1 VAGGRLTD
9 WISRGVLAS
18 WVPAD
23 AIADAVEA
31 AGKQERRRGGKLPPR
46 VVAYLVMALALFAD
60 EDDEEV
66 AARLAGTFAD
76 WDGWE
81 ESWDRTPASG
91 GITQARQRLG
101 PAPLAELFAQVARPV
116 ADMVT
121 AGAFPGR
128 RRLMS
133 IDGMERDVP
142 DSAANAAFFGYPRNR
157 EGQGA
162 GSVPKARMVTVN
174 GCASHAAVPAA
185 TGPAAAGKG
194 SGEQSLARGLYP
206 RLEEDWLLIADRDF
220 CNWQDWCTAA
230 DTGAALL
237 WRVKADLRL
246 PVPDLLPDGS
256 CRSVLLDPEVSGA
269 ARKRLIEAARNGG
282 DLDPG
287 RARRVRVIEYQVLGR
302 DGENELIALVTTI
315 TDLLGA
321 PAAALAS
328 AYHRRWEHEGANAQL
343 KTFLRGPGKILRS
356 QSPPMIEQELRG
368 YLLTRYALSALACTA
383 ATAAGTGPDRVRP
396 RRTIRAV
403 RRRVADPAFPPDQPG
418 SALEQVM
425 ADITSQRHLNQR
437 RERTYPRVVKRGR
450 HNSYRVKRPG
460 DRGTRHQSPPA
471 ITLVNLAKPQAADLA
486 KTG

>member
-1 VAGGRLTD
+1 VTGGRLTD
-9 WISRGVLAS
+9 WISLGVLAL

-23 AIADAVEA
+23 AIDDAVEA

-60 EDDEEV
+60 EDCEEV

-81 ESWDRTPASG
+81 ESWDRTPTSG

-101 PAPLAELFAQVARPV
+101 PEPMAELFAQVARPV

-121 AGAFPGR
+121 AGAFLGR

-133 IDGMERDVP
+133 IDGMEWDVP
-142 DSAANAAFFGYPRNR
+142 DTAANAAFFGYP
-157 EGQGA
+157 GTGKDGA
-162 GSVPKARMVTVN
+162 SGAFPKARVVTVN
-174 GCASHAAVPAA
+174 ECASHAAVLAA
-185 TGPAAAGKG
+185 TGPGVSKG

-206 RLEEDWLLIADRDF
+206 QLEEDWLLIADRNF
-220 CNWQDWCTAA
+220 YNWQDWCTAA

-237 WRVKADLRL
+237 WRVKADLTL
-246 PVPDLLPDGS
+246 PVLELLPDGS
-256 CRSVLLDPEVSGA
+256 YRSVLLNPKVTGA
-269 ARKRLIEAARNGG
+269 ARKRLIEAARQGE
-282 DLDPG
+282 DLDPA

-315 TDLLGA
+315 TDLREA

-328 AYHRRWEHEGANAQL
+328 AYHQRWEHEGANAQL

-368 YLLTRYALSALACTA
+368 YLLTRYAISALACTA
-383 ATAAGTGPDRVRP
+383 ATAAGTGPDRVKP
-396 RRTIRAV
+396 KRTIRAV
-403 RRRVADPAFPPDQPG
+403 RRRVADPAF
-418 SALEQVM
+418 
-425 ADITSQRHLNQR
+425 
-437 RERTYPRVVKRGR
+437 
-450 HNSYRVKRPG
+450 
-460 DRGTRHQSPPA
+460 SP
-471 ITLVNLAKPQAADLA
+471 
-486 KTG
+486 